1 MSSTSRFLCAPL
13 RGVVVPLGEVPDP
26 AFAEGALGPGVAID
40 PLDETLHAPFD
51 GEVIQCA
58 RTAHALTLRDDH
70 GHEWLL
76 HIGIDTVDLG
86 GEGFE
91 LLVAT
96 GDRVSVGDPLCRFD
110 VDGLSRRAKALV
122 TPIVVTN
129 ASDLALET
137 LVKPG
142 TIVDKGEVLLQWQ
155 APVPAAEIAG
165 REVSTQASARGEAT
179 IAAAHGLHAR
189 PASRLRSIAQKH
201 DVELRLG
208 RDDEAGKD
216 RSDVDGAS
224 VASLSA
230 LLNLGLIRGDR
241 VLVTARGAAAQ
252 AAVDAAV
259 MLLETPEHDAGRAD
273 VCAGPSVAPAAEATP
288 GTLNGLSAS
297 PGLAVGPLVRYRAA
311 LPRVADTADDPERE
325 RRALAA
331 AVAEVDADLER
342 SMRAAG
348 SRGQQAEA
356 DIFEAH
362 RAWLDDPDLR
372 ASAESKIAEGAS
384 AGRAWYLALE
394 TEIQRLRGSGNAL
407 LAGRADDLHDLQ
419 RQVMQ
424 RFATHDA
431 VATTG
436 LEGAILVA
444 REMAPS
450 QFVEV
455 AGQIGG
461 LCLAGGGSTS
471 HVSILARTRGLPCLV
486 AMGDALLEASGER
499 VCLDADR
506 GRLELAPDERR
517 LAAVEAEQARQ
528 RQRSE
533 ADLAVAFEPV
543 TMRDGRH
550 LHVAANIA
558 SGAEAQGALD
568 AGADGVGL
576 MRSEFLFLARQTAPD
591 LAEQQA
597 EYRAA
602 VEAMAGRPVVV
613 RLLDIGADKQLP
625 YLALPATPNPALGER
640 GARLWQAHPEMFD
653 TQLDALLEAG
663 RGLPVCEDGLTRLRL
678 MVPMIADV
686 GELRWVRRRLATR
699 AAALGIERLPS
710 LGAMVEV
717 PTAALCAGTLA
728 GEADFLSIGT
738 NDLTQYALAMD
749 REVASLAARSDVLHP
764 GVLRLIALCLEGAGG
779 RCPVAVCGTA
789 AGDPLAGALLAA
801 MGVDELSVEPARV
814 AVVKATLRRLD
825 AEALAA
831 QLPALLALDDAAA
844 VREALATMLASSAEA
859 ATPASGDATTSTDTT
874 TRS

>member
-40 PLDETLHAPFD
+40 PLGETLHAPCD

-58 RTAHALTLRDDH
+58 QTAHALTLRDDH

-96 GDRVSVGDPLCRFD
+96 GERVVAGDPLCRFD
-110 VDGLSRRAKALV
+110 VDGLARHAKALV

-129 ASDLALET
+129 APDLSLET
-137 LVKPG
+137 LVAPG
-142 TIVDKGEVLLQWQ
+142 TIVDKGETLLQWQ
-155 APVPAAEIAG
+155 APGPAKETAG

-189 PASRLRSIAQKH
+189 PASRLRALAQKH
-201 DVELRLG
+201 AVELRLT
-208 RDDEAGKD
+208 RAEEAGKD
-216 RSDVDGAS
+216 RSGVDGAS

-230 LLNLGLIRGDR
+230 LLNLGLVRGDR
-241 VLVTARGAAAQ
+241 VRVTARGAGAQ
-252 AAVDAAV
+252 AAVDATIT
-259 MLLETPEHDAGRAD
+259 LLETPEHEPGRAD
-273 VCAGPSVAPAAEATP
+273 VSAEPATAPAVAATP

-311 LPRVADTADDPERE
+311 LPSVADTADDPERE
-325 RRALAA
+325 RRALDA

-342 SMRAAG
+342 SRRAAG

-372 ASAESKIAEGAS
+372 AAAESKIVEGAS

-394 TEIQRLRGSGNAL
+394 TEIQRLRGSGNTL

-419 RQVMQ
+419 RRVMQ
-424 RFATHDA
+424 RFATQDV

-436 LEGAILVA
+436 LEGAILAA
-444 REMAPS
+444 REMTPS

-455 AGQIGG
+455 AEQIAG

-471 HVSILARTRGLPCLV
+471 HVSILARARGLPCLV
-486 AMGDALLEASGER
+486 AMGDALLEASGDR
-499 VCLDADR
+499 VCLDADQ

-528 RQRSE
+528 RQRAE
-533 ADLAVAFEPV
+533 ADLAAAFEPV
-543 TMRDGRH
+543 TMRDGRR

-558 SGAEAQGALD
+558 AGGEAQGALD

-576 MRSEFLFLARQTAPD
+576 MRSEFLFLARQAAPD

-602 VEAMAGRPVVV
+602 VEAMAGKPVVV

-640 GARLWQAHPEMFD
+640 GARLWQSHPEMFD

-678 MVPMIADV
+678 MVPMIADA

-717 PTAALCAGTLA
+717 PTAALCAGSLA
-728 GEADFLSIGT
+728 REAEFLSIGT

-764 GVLRLIALCLEGAGG
+764 GVLRLIALCLEGAEG

-814 AVVKATLRRLD
+814 AAVKATLRGLD

-859 ATPASGDATTSTDTT
+859 ATPASGDTAAADTT